1 MKNNLLFEVVS
12 MLKHID
18 IYKLLIIALLFIA
31 FKQILMFSK
40 QILQL
45 KEAKVISELK
55 INNDAVEALDD
66 LIKSVLDE
74 YMIFYLNTKELNYIP
89 NKEEEAIIK
98 YMQDNVPSRV
108 PMILLKKLEYNI
120 NSEYIGA
127 YIGTRIY
134 MIVLDF
140 VLEFNTTKQ
149 VK

>member
-1 MKNNLLFEVVS
+1 MKNNLLFEVVN

-74 YMIFYLNTKELNYIP
+74 YMIFNLNTKELNYIP

-120 NSEYIGA
+120 NSEYIGT

>member
-1 MKNNLLFEVVS
+1 MKNNLLFEVVN

-55 INNDAVEALDD
+55 INNDAVEALDV

-120 NSEYIGA
+120 NSEYIGT

-140 VLEFNTTKQ
+140 VLEFNTAKQ